1 MKFDVRSA
9 IVGFLIALV
18 IMFAWQRFRKMS
30 YYDIPTFTDDMT
42 LEQAQALQENTA
54 KMMAED
60 LTKRQTAAGD
70 DTAAVGA
77 ATKEVQDAMV
87 KLAADFSAFQTRKS
101 MAPAAPDAPAAP
113 EAPAAPAAQTS
124 TFKSE
129 SYY

>member
-9 IVGFLIALV
+9 VVGFLIALV
-18 IMFAWQRFRKMS
+18 VMFAWQRFRNMS
-30 YYDIPTFTDDMT
+30 YYDMPTFTEDMT
-42 LEQAQALQENTA
+42 MEQAQALQEKTA
-54 KMMAED
+54 KMLGDD
-60 LTKRQTAAGD
+60 LAKRQAAAGE

-87 KLAADFSAFQTRKS
+87 KLAADFGAFATRKS
-101 MAPAAPDAPAAP
+101 MAPAAP

-124 TFKSE
+124 TFKPE